1 MENAVMVRSGLG
13 LVVQPEAPPRARAA
27 RYCGCGCGAGL
38 RLMLRLTE
46 AGRIGG
52 PAGCAG

>member
-1 MENAVMVRSGLG
+1 MENAVMVRSRLG
-13 LVVQPEAPPRARAA
+13 LVVQTETPSHARAA
-27 RYCGCGCGAGL
+27 RYCGCGAGL

-52 PAGCAG
+52 PVGCAG